1 MAGSIVV
8 TVYLNEVR
16 HKEYEKDKTKY
27 NKVARVALI
36 DSLDVA
42 TTVVEEDL
50 LEVAQKEIDEER
62 KDKEQMKDLIE
73 ETPVKPIETEEE
85 EKKNGF
91 FKRVF
96 K

>member
-27 NKVARVALI
+27 NSIARNAMQDAI
-36 DSLDVA
+36 DVA
-42 TTVVEEDL
+42 NTVVEEDL

-62 KDKEQMKDLIE
+62 KDKEQMKNLIE
-73 ETPVKPIETEEE
+73 ETPVEPIPIEE
-85 EKKNGF
+85 EKKPSLIKRI
-91 FKRVF
+91 FK
-96 K
+96 